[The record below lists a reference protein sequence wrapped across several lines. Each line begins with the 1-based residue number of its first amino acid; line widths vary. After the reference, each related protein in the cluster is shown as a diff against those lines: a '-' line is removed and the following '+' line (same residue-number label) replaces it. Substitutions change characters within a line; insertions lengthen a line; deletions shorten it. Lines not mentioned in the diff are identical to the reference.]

1 MNKVRLTLIIL
12 ALVAVTLVFPLS
24 IVAAEKVFKIG
35 LCLSFSGS
43 TGSWG
48 KIFSQGDQL
57 QAKTR
62 TFLARA

>member
-48 KIFSQGDQL
+48 KIFS
-57 QAKTR
+57 
-62 TFLARA
+62 